1 MPLGSVEMQLPV
13 VWWPGFPYHR
23 PPPVHHPIG
32 GQTGMHPFH
41 EVLNTAYILVIN
53 AISKVAFTL

>member
-1 MPLGSVEMQLPV
+1 MQLPV